1 MDRLTM
7 LKKLSFIG
15 ENNINIFSS
24 YIPDHYDEIYSLYDL
39 FKKTS
44 LDYDKIEFWKPVEN
58 EQSFTFI
65 CSLPDDY
72 FKILEEYLEDNKSVI
87 QYKRN
92 KPFKIALKIGKDEK
106 VHIKFKKGIIGG

>member
-1 MDRLTM
+1 M

-39 FKKTS
+39 FNKTS

-58 EQSFTFI
+58 EHSFTFI
-65 CSLPDDY
+65 CSLPDNY
-72 FKILEEYLEDNKSVI
+72 FKTLEEYLKDNNSIIK
-87 QYKRN
+87 YKRN
-92 KPFKIALKIGKDEK
+92 KPFSLSLKINKDGKT
-106 VHIKFKKGIIGG
+106 HIKFKKVL